1 MISLDAAFGRRTN
14 GRKKGIILVDAPSLW
29 HDDGVTEVIW
39 IKGAMRVTKV
49 FGPSK
54 EGEGGEEEE
63 EGGDDVTPVAHG
75 RRKVENGDQK
85 SQ

>member
-1 MISLDAAFGRRTN
+1 MDE
-14 GRKKGIILVDAPSLW
+14 KKGIILVDPPFLW

-39 IKGAMRVTKV
+39 IKGATKATKV

-54 EGEGGEEEE
+54 EGEGEEEE
-63 EGGDDVTPVAHG
+63 EEEGEGGDDVTPVTHG

>member
-1 MISLDAAFGRRTN
+1 MDE
-14 GRKKGIILVDAPSLW
+14 KKGIILVDPPFLW

-39 IKGAMRVTKV
+39 IKGATRVTKV

-63 EGGDDVTPVAHG
+63 EEEGEGGDDVTPLTHG